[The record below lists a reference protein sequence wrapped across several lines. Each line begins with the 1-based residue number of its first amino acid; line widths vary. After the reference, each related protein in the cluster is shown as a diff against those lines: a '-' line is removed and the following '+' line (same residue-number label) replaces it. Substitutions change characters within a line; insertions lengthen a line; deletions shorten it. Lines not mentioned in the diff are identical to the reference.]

1 MLTSIV
7 ILTFNNWQKTLVCLE
22 SIRAYTTQP
31 YELIVVDNASL
42 DETLV
47 NLRQMS
53 DIRLIANKQN
63 KGFAAGVNQGLL
75 AARGE
80 QIVLLNN
87 DTIVSYRWLDN
98 LLAALYSSPRIGIV
112 GPRSNWVI
120 PVQMLKTG
128 CATEAEYHRFAD
140 AFNRHDPSKWQEV
153 TCLSGFC
160 VMFRRA
166 LVEQIGLMDEQFIF
180 GVYEDADY
188 SYRAMLAGYSLL
200 LAGDT
205 FVHHAG
211 NSGFKGGGLD
221 MKAIAGINRIAY
233 IKKWGFDPD
242 RIAYVLDDMFLPK
255 NLEEARRREKLLGK
269 ANRIPGGILVKGSAP
284 EVYFLERGK
293 KRLIV
298 DRATFDCL
306 RYDVNRIVTI
316 TDDDLA
322 LIPAGT
328 QLNASGRFPAHFPKS
343 FVAKGSDSNTYLIG
357 NGSLIPFHSYED
369 FTGLKFSFDEIVTVP
384 DEYLASL
391 YYGYWPDLK
400 VGNALEGFEL
410 PEYRCFA
417 APDGSL
423 YYSEGQKLR
432 QIVDRDTFSFYR
444 WHPERIVPLAEADM
458 RKMQIGRPIS
468 R

>member
-7 ILTFNNWQKTLVCLE
+7 ILTFNNWQKTLACLN
-22 SIRAYTTQP
+22 SIRTYTKQP
-31 YELIVVDNASL
+31 YELIIVDNSSL
-42 DETLV
+42 DETLD
-47 NLRQMS
+47 NLRQMP

-63 KGFAAGVNQGLL
+63 KGFAAGVNQGMS
-75 AARGE
+75 AARGD

-87 DTIVSYRWLDN
+87 DTVVSHRWLDN
-98 LLAALYSSPRIGIV
+98 LLAALLSSPQVGIV

-120 PVQMLKTG
+120 PVQMLNPG
-128 CATEAEYHRFAD
+128 YATEAEYHRFAD
-140 AFNRHDPSKWQEV
+140 AFNRHDPAKWQEV

-205 FVHHAG
+205 FVYHAG

-221 MKAIAGINRIAY
+221 MKGIAGINRISY

-255 NLEEARRREKLLGK
+255 NLEEARKNERLLGK

-293 KRLIV
+293 KRLV
-298 DRATFDCL
+298 FDRATFDCL
-306 RYDVNRIVTI
+306 RYDVDRIVTI
-316 TDDDLA
+316 ADDDLA
-322 LIPAGT
+322 MFPTGI
-328 QLNASGRFPAHFPKS
+328 QLNAGGSFPAHFPKS
-343 FVAKGSDSNTYLIG
+343 FVAKGSNSSTYLIE

-369 FTGLKFSFDEIVTVP
+369 FAGLKFSFEEIVTVP

-391 YYGYWPDLK
+391 YYGYWPALQ
-400 VGNALEGFEL
+400 VGNALEEYEL
-410 PEYRCFA
+410 PEYRYFA
-417 APDGSL
+417 APDGSF

-432 QIVDRDTFSFYR
+432 QIVDHATFSFYK
-444 WHPERIVPLAEADM
+444 WHPDRIISLDEANF
-458 RKMQIGRPIS
+458 RKLSIGRPIN